1 MKLSS
6 IVTIPEEEIVLR
18 AVRSQGAGGQNVN
31 KVSTVIHLFF
41 DVRASSLP
49 EFYKN
54 RLLALKDHRLNDDG
68 EIVIKAQEH
77 RSQEKNKEAA
87 LGRLKQLILSAVAV
101 QKKRRVTRPTLGS
114 KKRRLD
120 SKIKR
125 GKIKSLRR
133 KGGMDDGG

>member
-6 IVTIPEEEIVLR
+6 NVTIPEEEIVLR

-31 KVSTVIHLFF
+31 KVSTAIHLFF

-101 QKKRRVTRPTLGS
+101 QKKRRDTRPTLGS

-120 SKIKR
+120 SKTKR